1 MKKIK
6 VENAWINGGFFI
18 LDPSIIDFI
27 ETDMTAWEA
36 DPVKKITAMG
46 QMRAFKHD
54 GFWQPMDTLNEK
66 NYLNE
71 LYLKK
76 SALGLIEVV
85 QIFLSDFNI

>member
-1 MKKIK
+1 
-6 VENAWINGGFFI
+6 
-18 LDPSIIDFI
+18 
-27 ETDMTAWEA
+27 MTAWEA

-71 LYLKK
+71 LYLKNQAPWVNWK
-76 SALGLIEVV
+76 
-85 QIFLSDFNI
+85 